1 MNPRATVPATP
12 PSVVAQIAQLPDL
25 PMGQIKALWQQLF
38 SADTPTHNRQ
48 FLERRIAYRL
58 QEVAFRK
65 VDPNLLERNKR
76 RIASLVETGK
86 VKKRE
91 PDYRPAAGTMLTRE
105 YQGREYRVIAT
116 ADGQY
121 DFEGRMYQCLSVIAR
136 EITGTR
142 WSGPLFF
149 GLKPRAQPKAPARK
163 AVRV

>member
-1 MNPRATVPATP
+1 MNPRATISATP

-38 SADTPTHNRQ
+38 SAETPTHNRQ
-48 FLERRIAYRL
+48 FLERRLAYRL

-76 RIASLVETGK
+76 RIASLLETGK
-86 VKKRE
+86 VKKRD

-121 DFEGRMYQCLSVIAR
+121 DFEGRMYQSLSIIAR

-149 GLKPRAQPKAPARK
+149 GLKPRAQPKASGRKGAR
-163 AVRV
+163 A